1 MTMTLYDLAGA
12 EDERRFS
19 PYCWR
24 ARLALAHK
32 GLEADCL
39 PVRFTEKDRIAFSG
53 GQTYPVLADGTCAIV
68 DSWDI
73 ACYLEDTYADRP
85 SLFGGDIGRAQA
97 RFIAAW
103 VDTVLHPQ
111 LVTMVV
117 ADIWKHLHEKD
128 RDYFRQSREARFGA
142 PLEEVQKGREERL
155 PALRAALAPL
165 RAVLKHADYLC
176 GAAPA
181 YGDYAVFG
189 SFQWARSIS
198 PFRLLE
204 EDDRVYAW
212 RARML
217 ELYDGLAG
225 HALGYAP

>member
-19 PYCWR
+19 PFCWR

-32 GLEADCL
+32 GLDADCV

-53 GQTYPVLADGTCAIV
+53 GRTFPVLADGERAIV

-73 ACYLEDTYADRP
+73 ACYLEDTYPDRP
-85 SLFGGDIGRAQA
+85 SLFGGPIGRHEA

-103 VDTVLHPQ
+103 VDTVIHPQ

-117 ADIWKHLHEKD
+117 ADIWNHLHEKD
-128 RDYFRQSREARFGA
+128 RDYFRQSREARFRA

-155 PALRAALAPL
+155 PAFRAALAPL
-165 RAVLKHADYLC
+165 REVLRHADYLC
-176 GAAPA
+176 GNEPA

-189 SFQWARSIS
+189 TFQWARSIS
-198 PFRLLE
+198 PLRLLE
-204 EDDRVYAW
+204 DDDPIYAW

-217 ELYDGLAG
+217 ALFDGLAAG
-225 HALGYAP
+225 SLGYPV